1 MDMDTDYSPIFSAT
15 PTNLSDDSVL
25 GYSGLP
31 QDFLDELAHEYGHGA
46 THEWED
52 ELAYE
57 YVHGANYKWEDYFD
71 EGDID
76 FIMQL
81 LNEQVSEWEY
91 SYGNQA

>member
-31 QDFLDELAHEYGHGA
+31 QDFLDELAYEYGHGA
-46 THEWED
+46 THE
-52 ELAYE
+52 
-57 YVHGANYKWEDYFD
+57 WEDYFD

-81 LNEQVSEWEY
+81 LDEQVSEWEY
-91 SYGNQA
+91 SYGDQA